1 MAKKANGT
9 KADKK
14 AKSAKQ
20 GNWFSRRWHAVK
32 TWAHDMKVELK
43 KVHWPT
49 RQQLIKNCLSVL
61 VCVLIVGVCVWV
73 FDAVAAAVVR
83 ALINLFQV

>member
-1 MAKKANGT
+1 MAKKAKGT
-9 KADKK
+9 KAENK
-14 AKSAKQ
+14 AKSAKG

-49 RQQLIKNCLSVL
+49 RQQLVKNCLSVL

-73 FDAVAAAVVR
+73 FDAVAAAVIR